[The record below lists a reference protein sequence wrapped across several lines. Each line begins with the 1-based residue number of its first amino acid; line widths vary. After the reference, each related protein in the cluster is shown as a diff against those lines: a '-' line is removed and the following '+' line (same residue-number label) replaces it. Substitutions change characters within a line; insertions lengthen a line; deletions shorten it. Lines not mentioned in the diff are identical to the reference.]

1 MTESANRTTSA
12 ANVPDA
18 GFATVAVVGAGTMG
32 AGIAQVVA
40 ASGRSVRLID
50 TSREAVER
58 GMSTIQRNLDRAVG
72 RERLGA
78 GERDRTLERIEAG
91 SDLSEA
97 GGADLLIEAIYEH
110 VGAKRSVFEAVGP
123 LLGPDAILT
132 SNTSSISITRLAAA
146 TPAPER
152 FAGFHFFN
160 PVPVL
165 PLIEIVRGLAT
176 GEPTIAR
183 LQAFAS
189 ALGKT
194 GVVVRDS
201 PGFVVNRLLIPMINE
216 AVTCLQHGIAE
227 RDDIDATMRLGAGHP
242 MGPLQLADLIGLDVC
257 LDIME
262 TLHRDLGED
271 RYRPAPLLRQMVD
284 AGWLGRKSGRGF
296 HDYTAD

>member
-1 MTESANRTTSA
+1 MTETLF
-12 ANVPDA
+12 P
-18 GFATVAVVGAGTMG
+18 TVAVIGAGTMG

-40 ASGRSVRLID
+40 TSGRSVLLID
-50 TSREAVER
+50 TSREAVEC
-58 GMSTIQRNLDRAVG
+58 GEATIRRNLDRAV
-72 RERLGA
+72 
-78 GERDRTLERIEAG
+78 ERDRLTASARDETLERIAA
-91 SDLSEA
+91 STDLA
-97 GGADLLIEAIYEH
+97 QACRADLVIEAIYENAD
-110 VGAKRSVFEAVGP
+110 AKRDVFAAIAP
-123 LLGPDAILT
+123 LLGPEAIVT

-146 TPAPER
+146 TPVPER

-176 GEPTIAR
+176 SDQTITR
-183 LQAFAS
+183 LQEFATV
-189 ALGKT
+189 LGKT

-216 AVTCLQHGIAE
+216 AVTCLQQGIAG

-296 HDYTAD
+296 HDYTSD